1 MEPIILASSS
11 PRRQEILKSLKI
23 PFRVIFPNTD
33 EHVSSSLKND
43 ELPEYLAKEKVTAV
57 LKTFDK
63 NQIVPWILGA
73 DTIVTMNGTVYGK
86 PENLEQAYKFINTFQ
101 GKSHNVITAIALYNG
116 AKHTT
121 TTRICKTKVT
131 FAPMTEDEIQ
141 WYLDTGEWHGA
152 AGGYRIQGAASTFI
166 TKIEGSYSGV
176 IGLPI
181 YELFDILKEQG
192 YSILE

>member
-23 PFRVIFPNTD
+23 PFRVLLPNID
-33 EHVSSSLKND
+33 ETISSAVKAEEVP
-43 ELPEYLAKEKVTAV
+43 ELFAREKVTTV
-57 LKTFDK
+57 LKSIP
-63 NQIVPWILGA
+63 NEQMVPWILGA
-73 DTIVTMNGTVYGK
+73 DTIITLGNEVLGK
-86 PENLEQAYKFINTFQ
+86 PENLEQAHEYLNKIQ
-101 GKSHNVITAIALYNG
+101 GKSHYVITAIALYNG
-116 AKHTT
+116 KKRKTT
-121 TTRICKTKVT
+121 SRVCKTKVT
-131 FAPMTEDEIQ
+131 FAPMTEDEIN
-141 WYLDTGEWHGA
+141 WYLDTGEWHGV

-192 YSILE
+192 YSILN